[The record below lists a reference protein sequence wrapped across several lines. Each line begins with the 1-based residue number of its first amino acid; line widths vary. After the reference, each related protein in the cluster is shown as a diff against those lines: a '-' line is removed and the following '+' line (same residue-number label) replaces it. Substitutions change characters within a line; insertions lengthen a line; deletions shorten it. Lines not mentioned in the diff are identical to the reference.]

1 MTDGDTPID
10 LIDLPPRQLAE
21 VRRILNQHA
30 PGCEVRAFGSRVAG
44 RPKPW
49 SDLDLAIVGP
59 GPAPVGWENIAI
71 LSEAFQESD
80 LPFRVDVLD
89 WHTLSPDFRAVIARQ
104 YADIQTPQPAF
115 AIDRQKDVSQ

>member
-1 MTDGDTPID
+1 MTDADTPID
-10 LIDLPPRQLAE
+10 LIDLPPRHLAE

-49 SDLDLAIVGP
+49 SDLDLAIIGA
-59 GPAPVGWENIAI
+59 APVGWENIAI

-89 WHTLSPDFRAVIARQ
+89 WHTLPPGFRAVIARQ
-104 YADIQTPQPAF
+104 YAVIQPPQPAL